1 MIIDGILVSTGEV
14 SRVGQTLGVQATLV
28 QQLAEASHRVS
39 SASMELDTTMNNHG
53 ELPNPAGTTH
63 IRNASNVLRAAR
75 EEVIRAHGRLADF
88 LEHGV
93 VPEDLR

>member
-1 MIIDGILVSTGEV
+1 
-14 SRVGQTLGVQATLV
+14 
-28 QQLAEASHRVS
+28 
-39 SASMELDTTMNNHG
+39 MNNHG